1 MGTESDKSSGG
12 REATFKK
19 GEKSPEIENEEALEE
34 EALDEKA
41 SERDE
46 LDEEASEGDELDEK
60 ALEGEEFSELI
71 KYTLPGYIIGLLA
84 GVFLDWQ
91 GYQRSPVGQ
100 WLVRTLAGEGESI
113 FEGIYSVKQRFRKAE
128 GTMAE
133 AYGWGKLF
141 GLAIPWFIDL
151 GSRLAG
157 VDVYGVQGFYI
168 PYFYALSDQ
177 IGANISGMLFLK
189 KREGSWNAAFGKY
202 FRHPVMLAS
211 LAVITLVPLGLLGA
225 RFLGFSPTTQTYTAL
240 ETIAANL
247 CWVPPVVGWYVEKYR

>member
-1 MGTESDKSSGG
+1 
-12 REATFKK
+12 
-19 GEKSPEIENEEALEE
+19 
-34 EALDEKA
+34 
-41 SERDE
+41 
-46 LDEEASEGDELDEK
+46 
-60 ALEGEEFSELI
+60 
-71 KYTLPGYIIGLLA
+71 
-84 GVFLDWQ
+84 
-91 GYQRSPVGQ
+91 
-100 WLVRTLAGEGESI
+100 
-113 FEGIYSVKQRFRKAE
+113 
-128 GTMAE
+128 MAE

-141 GLAIPWFIDL
+141 GLTIPWFIDL

-157 VDVYGVQGFYI
+157 VDVYGIQGFYI

-189 KREGSWNAAFGKY
+189 KRNGSWSAAFARY

-211 LAVITLVPLGLLGA
+211 FAVITLVPLGLLGA

>member
-1 MGTESDKSSGG
+1 MGFESGK
-12 REATFKK
+12 AF
-19 GEKSPEIENEEALEE
+19 EEDVSEE
-34 EALDEKA
+34 EAP
-41 SERDE
+41 
-46 LDEEASEGDELDEK
+46 G
-60 ALEGEEFSELI
+60 GEEFSELI

-84 GVFLDWQ
+84 GIFLDFQ

-113 FEGIYSVKQRFRKAE
+113 FEGIYSVKQRLRKAE

-141 GLAIPWFIDL
+141 GLTIPWFIDL

-157 VDVYGVQGFYI
+157 VDVYGIQGFYI

-189 KREGSWNAAFGKY
+189 RKEGSWDTAFERY

-211 LAVITLVPLGLLGA
+211 LAVITLVPLGLFGA

-247 CWVPPVVGWYVEKYR
+247 CWIPPVVGWYVEKYR